1 MLPTRAAWIFAAGLA
16 WLVLRGILVSAV
28 PLLRTENVV
37 QQGGLLLIVPL
48 ISVIASLTVPLF
60 FLTFLRHHRFSGQRA
75 LQVTTILAAGASLLS
90 FTLVIMSF
98 IAIARG
104 TDAADSSLV
113 LSAPWLFQAIP
124 LLLVGSLFLF
134 LAVFARQSGCSAGLC
149 RAAAVGALGTLI
161 PVIMISIWLIHSH
174 FSDVFFS
181 WYPAVSHSL
190 GAKVLGLAAAAALLW
205 FLETFAVTYDDGVEV
220 TDRG

>member
-1 MLPTRAAWIFAAGLA
+1 MLPTRAAWFFAAGLA
-16 WLVLRGILVSAV
+16 WLVLRGILVNAV
-28 PLLRTENVV
+28 PVLRTENIA
-37 QQGGLLLIVPL
+37 QQGGLLLIIPL

-75 LQVTTILAAGASLLS
+75 LQVMTILAVGASLLS
-90 FTLVIMSF
+90 LAVVIMSF
-98 IAIARG
+98 VAIARG
-104 TDAADSSLV
+104 ANAADTSIV

-134 LAVFARQSGCSAGLC
+134 LTVFARQSGCSAGLC

-174 FSDVFFS
+174 FGDVFS

-190 GAKVLGLAAAAALLW
+190 VAKVLGLAAAAALLW